1 MTGIV
6 FGNNASLILFNESD
20 YGIRHTTTTGTGPS
34 AVTTANGHKL
44 LFTTENLK
52 ISRQSFD
59 SQTISGNR
67 ERMKPVRGNINV
79 SGQIAVE
86 FSPENPLLL
95 LYYAIGTW
103 TTTPTAAGSTGPF
116 THTFTTGSK
125 LPSFQAE
132 VNFGAD
138 APTGQQYHLF
148 TGLKVN
154 TFSLQVPNNGNI
166 TASFDCIGQNALM
179 SDTVLDESPATTAFN
194 RFSSFEANIYLDGS
208 TQPSGI
214 IESFS
219 INVANE
225 LDESIYPIKSD
236 GLRAELP
243 NGFQTVTGQFTSFFQ
258 STTIGGTAGLAKA
271 KSGESVTLKLE
282 LRRGDGTG
290 SAGNEKVTFEIFN
303 TMLEETSPEVT
314 GPAGVKLQMSF
325 KAYKTTAS
333 PNVMTITVLNALANY
348 KSINA

>member
-6 FGNNASLILFNESD
+6 FGNNASLLLFNESD
-20 YGIRHTTTTGTGPS
+20 YGTRGTGTS
-34 AVTTANGHKL
+34 ANNGHKL

-59 SQTISGNR
+59 SQTISGDR
-67 ERMKPVRGNINV
+67 ERMKPVRGNINIA
-79 SGQIAVE
+79 GQIAIE

-95 LYYAIGTW
+95 LYYAIGQW
-103 TTTPTAAGSTGPF
+103 TTTGTAAPY

-132 VNFGAD
+132 VDFGAD

-148 TGLKVN
+148 TGLKIN
-154 TFSLQVPNNGNI
+154 TFNLSVPNNGNI
-166 TASFDCIGQNALM
+166 TATFDCIGQNSVM
-179 SDTVLDESPATTAFN
+179 SDTGLDSVPATTAFN
-194 RFSSFEANIYLDGS
+194 RFSSFEANIYLDNAA
-208 TQPSGI
+208 TPSGI
-214 IESFS
+214 VESFS

-225 LDESIYPIKSD
+225 LDESIYPIRSD

-243 NGFQTVTGQFTSFFQ
+243 NGFQTVTGQFTAFFQ
-258 STTIGGTAGLAKA
+258 STTGIGTAGLGKA
-271 KSGESVTLKLE
+271 KSGESVTLKLQ
-282 LRRGDGTG
+282 LKRGDGTG
-290 SAGNEKVTFEIFN
+290 TAGNEKVTFEIFN

-314 GPAGVKLQMSF
+314 GPAGVKWQMSF

-333 PNVMTITVLNALANY
+333 PNAMTVTVLNALPSY
-348 KSINA
+348 KTITA

>member
-6 FGNNASLILFNESD
+6 FGNNASLLLFNESS
-20 YGIRHTTTTGTGPS
+20 YGTRDTS
-34 AVTTANGHKL
+34 NGHKL

-59 SQTISGNR
+59 SQTISGDR
-67 ERMKPVRGNINV
+67 ERMKPVRGNINI

-103 TTTPTAAGSTGPF
+103 TTTGTAAPY
-116 THTFTTGSK
+116 THTFTTGTK

-138 APTGQQYHLF
+138 APTGQQYHQF
-148 TGLKVN
+148 TGLKIN
-154 TFSLQVPNNGNI
+154 TFNLSVPNNGNI
-166 TASFDCIGQNALM
+166 TATFDCIGQNSLM
-179 SDTVLDESPATTAFN
+179 SDTGLDPSPYTTPFN
-194 RFSSFEANIYLDGS
+194 RFSSFEANIYLDGA
-208 TQPSGI
+208 TTPSAV

-225 LDESIYPIKSD
+225 LDESVYPIKND

-243 NGFQTVTGQFTSFFQ
+243 NGFQTVTGQFTAFFQ
-258 STTIGGTAGLAKA
+258 SISSGAGTAGLGKA
-271 KSGESVTLKLE
+271 KSGEPVTLKLE
-282 LRRGDGTG
+282 FKRGDGTG
-290 SAGNEKVTFEIFN
+290 TAGNETVTFEIFN
-303 TMLEETSPEVT
+303 TMLEETSPEIT

-325 KAYKTTAS
+325 KAYKTTTN
-333 PNVMTITVLNALANY
+333 PNAMKVTVLNALASY
-348 KSINA
+348 KAIAS